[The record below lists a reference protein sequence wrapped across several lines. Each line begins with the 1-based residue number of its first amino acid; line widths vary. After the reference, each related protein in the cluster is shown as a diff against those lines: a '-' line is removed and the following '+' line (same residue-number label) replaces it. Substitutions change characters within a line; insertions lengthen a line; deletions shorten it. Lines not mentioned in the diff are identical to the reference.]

1 MEERQENEFKP
12 IVTFIILGLNILVF
26 FIEVALHGEDDTKI
40 ILKMGGAY
48 TPYILENGQ
57 WYRLVTSMFLHF
69 GINHIVSNSIALV
82 AMGQYVEAYFGR
94 IRYIIIYLLSGICGN
109 LLSMYMDLKKGS
121 FPVSVGA
128 SGAICG
134 ILGAMII
141 FAIDKRTRKTF
152 PIPRIIF
159 ALIMVLL
166 PGFGDSSIDAYA
178 HLGGV
183 ISGFI
188 ISFLMYLIF
197 FRRYEI
203 LDSYNP

>member
-1 MEERQENEFKP
+1 MEERQKETFTP
-12 IVTFIILGLNILVF
+12 IVTFIILGLNILLF
-26 FIEVALHGEDDTKI
+26 FIEVALHGENDTEI
-40 ILKMGGAY
+40 VLKMGGAY

-57 WYRLVTSMFLHF
+57 WYRLITSMFLHF
-69 GINHIVSNSIALV
+69 GINHIVGNSIALV

-94 IRYIIIYLLSGICGN
+94 IKFIIIYILSGICGN
-109 LLSMYMDLKKGS
+109 LLSMYMDLRNNS

-134 ILGAMII
+134 LLGAMII

-166 PGFGDSSIDAYA
+166 PGFRDSSIDAYA
-178 HLGGV
+178 HIGGV
-183 ISGFI
+183 IAGFI
-188 ISFLMYLIF
+188 IALLMYLYQMKIF
-197 FRRYEI
+197 S
-203 LDSYNP
+203 D